1 MHLEEIQASD
11 IRGVE
16 IFPGLCHLARVG
28 KRDWA
33 SVWGQGALVD
43 AEGARRGRGEGR
55 EMGVWDGDQYL
66 EHHHLAK
73 LRDRDWADI
82 SAQCNII

>member
-1 MHLEEIQASD
+1 MLRE
-11 IRGVE
+11 RGE
-16 IFPGLCHLARVG
+16 A
-28 KRDWA
+28 
-33 SVWGQGALVD
+33 
-43 AEGARRGRGEGR
+43 EGR
-55 EMGVWDGDQYL
+55 EMGVCDGDHYL